1 MNDLTQFYV
10 NRLLNQL
17 SSACTSAQARI
28 RTATTMRAVKF
39 AANVQASTM
48 IRSLPE
54 VRQEQYRVH
63 DCAEKRMEVLLGQQL
78 KALEGCQS
86 SEQLRQEYGRLARN
100 DWVFLRG
107 EFGRLY
113 GQADREYNTL
123 LHKHVQRENEAAA
136 TPPHFEGDPGLH
148 DDQDDSAPAP

>member
-17 SSACTSAQARI
+17 SNDCSSAQARI
-28 RTATTMRAVKF
+28 RTATTMRAVKL
-39 AANVQASTM
+39 AANVQANAM
-48 IRSLPE
+48 IRSLPD

-63 DCAEKRMEVLLGQQL
+63 DCAEKRMEVLLDQQL
-78 KALEGCQS
+78 KALEGYQS
-86 SEQLRQEYGRLARN
+86 SEQLRQEYGRLVRN

-113 GQADREYNTL
+113 GHADHEYHRL
-123 LHKHVQRENEAAA
+123 LQRHVQREKEA
-136 TPPHFEGDPGLH
+136 TPTPPSFAVDPSP
-148 DDQDDSAPAP
+148 DDHDDSAPTP

>member
-17 SSACTSAQARI
+17 SSDCSSAQARI

-39 AANVQASTM
+39 AASVQANAM
-48 IRSLPE
+48 IRSLPD

-63 DCAEKRMEVLLGQQL
+63 DCAEKRMEVLLEQQL
-78 KALEGCQS
+78 NALYGCQS
-86 SEQLRQEYGRLARN
+86 SEQLRQEHGRLVCN
-100 DWVFLRG
+100 DWIFLRG

-113 GQADREYNTL
+113 GRADREYHRL
-123 LHKHVQRENEAAA
+123 LHKHVQREKEVAPA
-136 TPPHFEGDPGLH
+136 PPPFAVAPDAP
-148 DDQDDSAPAP
+148 DDHDDSAPTP